1 MASQLSQ
8 MSIPHEAA
16 TTMEGAVHD
25 GEGASPPPQPHH
37 GGERGT
43 STDSAQS
50 NQSSVATTAS
60 RNGDNVRP
68 SVSREKSCPSLDTN
82 RWRRRQEVT
91 LHDDDDGTPV
101 TVTRSKSFVDSNNN
115 IQNRRREIS
124 GLMVRQQ
131 SFQSSSPSLASM
143 SSGDSKREC
152 CQLHPQVRLRSGRC
166 PRRAAGEKTKISHS
180 FGKGSESYT
189 AAASGENANFDGD
202 NTNDI
207 GVRENDKIMV
217 EEEEEV
223 PLLFCEEAKVE
234 DGHNLEI
241 SDEIHKA
248 ADTTTNTSHEN
259 EIDKDAEEE
268 ISDDCVDDEIE
279 EVSLDERWAN
289 ALLFISQRLAD
300 QKSQG
305 NNSEACATKPS
316 SIPILD
322 HELQQTIERA
332 TQSVRRFS
340 VGSTGND
347 GEEED
352 EYCETEEEDEYD
364 DISESSIA
372 RDCGTP
378 TKMFA
383 ESKGGQNPPQVDRHP
398 IANALLDHFAPGNR
412 FVGTDVMASNI
423 SSCPSSGSDSSVT
436 LSEGSFSDHTAA
448 SCNSLSAPPP
458 LSSKTTT
465 TTSPDLGPTS
475 SNDTYDSPTCVT
487 HKKAYDEDYSH
498 RHTTSYRERPEEE
511 DLEVVSLEGE
521 HLDVDSP
528 QEEEEEEEENN
539 RVDISFDES
548 TTTLDVQED
557 DVIVE
562 DVTSDESD
570 DDEGIPPASYTR
582 GAAVTSSSVS
592 PRKPP
597 PTIKSPGPSFFSA
610 LVHNSRSRSKS
621 CPRAKSKSRVRNAAA
636 EGVNDRA
643 ESRPRRGK
651 SKTKNAKKT
660 SKKLDRTAENHDEKE
675 NVWRKKREEEQ
686 DQSTTET
693 NPHGTQPSQRN
704 IQPDVVAKHIP
715 DEYPQHKA
723 TPPVLEP
730 MPVQPCPDSS
740 SLQQDRGPITHPNYK
755 LGDLARSED
764 MLVFPKKSS
773 SHNRRARA
781 RRRRRRRRKR
791 DNNGSH
797 EGDGSSCNDSDD
809 DDAENSRKGNGV
821 DIDLAIGQL
830 RHLDAAFVR
839 RSDGQWTYALVAD
852 GDPTQI
858 RFVVNNQGSTKS
870 FPQLLWKSCV
880 RRIRVLTPR
889 QGDRFAISKPAR
901 KKRSIGGSRSRGKGR
916 MVSPSPTRRNSSAL
930 ILPPTIMEG
939 KDDN

>member
-1 MASQLSQ
+1 MASQLSH
-8 MSIPHEAA
+8 MSIQHEAA
-16 TTMEGAVHD
+16 TTMDGAVHD
-25 GEGASPPPQPHH
+25 GEGASPPSQPHH
-37 GGERGT
+37 GGEWGT
-43 STDSAQS
+43 STDSPKS
-50 NQSSVATTAS
+50 NQSSVATTAT
-60 RNGDNVRP
+60 RNGDDASP
-68 SVSREKSCPSLDTN
+68 SISRGKSYPSLATT
-82 RWRRRQEVT
+82 RRRGRQEAT
-91 LHDDDDGTPV
+91 LHDDDEGTPV
-101 TVTRSKSFVDSNNN
+101 TVTRSKSFIALNNN
-115 IQNRRREIS
+115 TRNRRREIS

-131 SFQSSSPSLASM
+131 SFPSSSLSLASM

-166 PRRAAGEKTKISHS
+166 PRCAAGEKTKMSRS
-180 FGKGSESYT
+180 FGKGSESY
-189 AAASGENANFDGD
+189 AAAAGENTDFDGD
-202 NTNDI
+202 NTTDI
-207 GVRENDKIMV
+207 GVRESDKIMV

-223 PLLFCEEAKVE
+223 PLFCEEAKVE
-234 DGHNLEI
+234 DGHNLVI
-241 SDEIHKA
+241 SDEIHNT
-248 ADTTTNTSHEN
+248 ADTTTDTSHEN
-259 EIDKDAEEE
+259 EIVEDAEEE
-268 ISDDCVDDEIE
+268 IADDCVDDEIE

-289 ALLFISQRLAD
+289 ALLFISYRLAD

-305 NNSEACATKPS
+305 NNPEACATKPS
-316 SIPILD
+316 SIPTLD
-322 HELQQTIERA
+322 YELQQTIERA

-340 VGSTGND
+340 VSDTGND
-347 GEEED
+347 GIEED
-352 EYCETEEEDEYD
+352 AYCETEEEDEYD

-372 RDCGTP
+372 MDCGTP
-378 TKMFA
+378 KKMFA
-383 ESKGGQNPPQVDRHP
+383 ESKGGQNPPQVHRHP
-398 IANALLDHFAPGNR
+398 IANALLDHFAPGNI

-423 SSCPSSGSDSSVT
+423 NLCPSSGSDSSVT
-436 LSEGSFSDHTAA
+436 LSEGSSSDHTAA
-448 SCNSLSAPPP
+448 SYNSLSAPLP
-458 LSSKTTT
+458 SSCKKTT
-465 TTSPDLGPTS
+465 TTSPVWGLTC
-475 SNDTYDSPTCVT
+475 SNDTNDSPTCVT

-511 DLEVVSLEGE
+511 DLEVGSLEE
-521 HLDVDSP
+521 EDLDVDSS
-528 QEEEEEEEENN
+528 QEEEEEEENN
-539 RVDISFDES
+539 RVDISHDES

-557 DVIVE
+557 DVLVE

-570 DDEGIPPASYTR
+570 DDEEIPPASSTR

-597 PTIKSPGPSFFSA
+597 PTIKSPGSSFFSA
-610 LVHNSRSRSKS
+610 LVHNSRSRST
-621 CPRAKSKSRVRNAAA
+621 PRPLAKSTSRARNAAA
-636 EGVNDRA
+636 EGANDRA

-651 SKTKNAKKT
+651 SKTKKM
-660 SKKLDRTAENHDEKE
+660 SKKLDRSEENNDEKE
-675 NVWRKKREEEQ
+675 NVRRKKREEEQ

-693 NPHGTQPSQRN
+693 NPCGTGPSQRN
-704 IQPDVVAKHIP
+704 IQPDVVAKNIP
-715 DEYPQHKA
+715 DESPQHIA

-730 MPVQPCPDSS
+730 MPVPPCTDCP

-764 MLVFPKKSS
+764 MLVFPKKLL

-781 RRRRRRRRKR
+781 RQRRRRRRKI
-791 DNNGSH
+791 DNDGSR

-809 DDAENSRKGNGV
+809 DDAEKSRKGKRV

-858 RFVVNNQGSTKS
+858 RFVVNNEGCTKS
-870 FPQLLWKSCV
+870 FPQSLWKSCV

-916 MVSPSPTRRNSSAL
+916 MVSPSPTRKNACAL